1 MADVLALVDDLF
13 FQSKMAETAR
23 HVGVTLQTVS
33 SGAALV
39 AALAAPAAATAP
51 RLLLVDLNARQGPLE
66 AIESLHASGNQ
77 LPVIAFL
84 SHVQVELAERAR
96 AAGCQQVMPRSQFTA
111 GLAEILRQVK
121 T

>member
-39 AALAAPAAATAP
+39 AAATASVP

-111 GLAEILRQVK
+111 GLADILRQAK